1 LIPAQAAGLA
11 TGVQNVSTSLAGI
24 VGPILS
30 GWLLQTTGGYAA
42 PMLAILF
49 FLVLGAV
56 TCIVLL
62 RPEWSP
68 KVATVVAR

>member
-1 LIPAQAAGLA
+1 
-11 TGVQNVSTSLAGI
+11 
-24 VGPILS
+24 
-30 GWLLQTTGGYAA
+30 
-42 PMLAILF
+42 MAIFF

-68 KVATVVAR
+68 KVATGVAT

>member
-1 LIPAQAAGLA
+1 
-11 TGVQNVSTSLAGI
+11 
-24 VGPILS
+24 
-30 GWLLQTTGGYAA
+30 
-42 PMLAILF
+42 MLAILF

-68 KVATVVAR
+68 KVATVTARS